1 MGQTVLIIKT
11 IRSLHVLLGEQRMR
25 TYKQRTVFFFLYNLF
40 YNIIFVIS
48 LHQSLVNPLH
58 AFQETSTWV
67 ESVLKIISTILYIQR
82 CITDG
87 GGILGTWYK
96 SHPTAV

>member
-25 TYKQRTVFFFLYNLF
+25 TYKHRTVFFLYNLF
-40 YNIIFVIS
+40 YNIIFIFS
-48 LHQSLVNPLH
+48 LHQLLVNHLH